1 MHNGVFVDL
10 HTVALFHGIYHTKP
24 ETGEPLG
31 APQVVRTL
39 AVAKLTH
46 GPAPNDRSMDAVV
59 AFRRMLTYA

>member
-46 GPAPNDRSMDAVV
+46 GSAPNDHRMDALV

>member
-10 HTVALFHGIYHTKP
+10 RTVALLYGTYNTKP

-39 AVAKLTH
+39 AVAELTH
-46 GPAPNDRSMDAVV
+46 GPAPNDRSMDRVV
-59 AFRRMLTYA
+59 AFRKMHTYA